1 MTSGRSL
8 LEAGFNK
15 LLDIEKVSGG
25 ASEGFLKNASR
36 QLNYSFS
43 EKTNFSALAKALGV
57 AEGSLPKRWIS
68 RSVALTTA
76 PTAPALCRLVPLR
89 C

>member
-1 MTSGRSL
+1 MTSGKSL

-57 AEGSLPKRWIS
+57 PEGQLAE
-68 RSVALTTA
+68 ALDQQVRDSTTA

-89 C
+89 Y

>member
-43 EKTNFSALAKALGV
+43 ERRTSPRWLKRSAWLRAACRS
-57 AEGSLPKRWIS
+57 AGSAGP
-68 RSVALTTA
+68 
-76 PTAPALCRLVPLR
+76 PP
-89 C
+89 